1 MRLLLA
7 TALFGV
13 LSLSASAAGAY
24 EVEADST
31 GNTVFI
37 LLRNLNPSADFESVS
52 VGEDQPSFVAQVAAS
67 IVPGSVAANGSD
79 LAAVDFDVSAGA
91 TLGSTGDLEI
101 TVSGT
106 ASGQPI
112 AIVFTLPLVVVADAA
127 EAQGSVGQGV
137 PAPDPGGTDSDGDGV
152 TNAHEIAF
160 GTDPLDSNSVPG
172 ETGAGTSIPALG
184 AVALAALAAL
194 LLLTGTWLAS
204 RRPARRS
211 Q

>member
-13 LSLSASAAGAY
+13 LLLSASAVGAY

-127 EAQGSVGQGV
+127 EALR
-137 PAPDPGGTDSDGDGV
+137 DGGL
-152 TNAHEIAF
+152 
-160 GTDPLDSNSVPG
+160 PRP
-172 ETGAGTSIPALG
+172 
-184 AVALAALAAL
+184 
-194 LLLTGTWLAS
+194 S
-204 RRPARRS
+204 RCQQHLRVVECRTRAEWQCVHGFS
-211 Q
+211 G